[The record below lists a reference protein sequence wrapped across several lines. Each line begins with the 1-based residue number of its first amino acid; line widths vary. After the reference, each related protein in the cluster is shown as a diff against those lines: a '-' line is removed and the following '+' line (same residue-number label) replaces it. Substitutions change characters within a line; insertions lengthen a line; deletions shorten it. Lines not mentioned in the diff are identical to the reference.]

1 MKIVMKKEKMIN
13 SFRQAIILGMTAL
26 MVVSCN
32 DDDDDNDTPGS
43 DFDRKAMLTDLGNE
57 LIIPNFE
64 ELQASV
70 NALSQAADDFTQNT
84 TEENLQSMRSA
95 WREAVIDHQHCSA
108 FGFGP
113 GELLLG
119 PYPTVLAVFP
129 VDENQVEAN
138 ILNPNFDLPNSFDRD
153 VRGFYTVEYLIYGDD
168 ESDAE
173 IVNGFDQNRKDY
185 LLLIVAELK
194 NNFDQIV
201 AEWNGS
207 YFEEFVNS
215 EGTSAG
221 SSVSQ
226 LYNSFVRDYENLKNF
241 KVELPAGLTAGQPNP
256 DGTLVEAYYSGISTE
271 LIEEHWESS
280 KNIWYGRT
288 RSAEDLIGFEEYLA
302 SVMGGPALIETTKA
316 AIVDINLE
324 IMELP
329 DGPLSENVDSPELVT
344 LRDELQ
350 ANTANFKSSMSSLLG
365 ISITFSSGD
374 GD

>member
-1 MKIVMKKEKMIN
+1 
-13 SFRQAIILGMTAL
+13 
-26 MVVSCN
+26 
-32 DDDDDNDTPGS
+32 
-43 DFDRKAMLTDLGNE
+43 
-57 LIIPNFE
+57 
-64 ELQASV
+64 
-70 NALSQAADDFTQNT
+70 
-84 TEENLQSMRSA
+84 
-95 WREAVIDHQHCSA
+95 
-108 FGFGP
+108 
-113 GELLLG
+113 
-119 PYPTVLAVFP
+119 
-129 VDENQVEAN
+129 
-138 ILNPNFDLPNSFDRD
+138 
-153 VRGFYTVEYLIYGDD
+153 
-168 ESDAE
+168 
-173 IVNGFDQNRKDY
+173 
-185 LLLIVAELK
+185 LLIVAELK